1 MANRIPGYAVH
12 GVATE
17 FRDLATYNTFV
28 TDCAEGAPHYQKIGE
43 HHAGPADARFTG
55 SVAFPPHALIYQTI
69 PTNREVV
76 GVVGAAA
83 GAAAID
89 EMIAPA
95 VGENFIAGST
105 DKRAPFS
112 PGDMIQLT
120 ILQGIEHTAEIR
132 EHDGGDR
139 WKVSAEIAGKG
150 FVFIV
155 FEHQILAQQSYIV
168 TGFTQVGIAGEG
180 TVAFVPHVTI
190 VRAFDSK
197 QARNEALLERPG
209 LKIVSVSD
217 KSPEWEPAFFDAGGE
232 VIWAATSA

>member
-1 MANRIPGYAVH
+1 MSNTIPGYAVH
-12 GVATE
+12 GRPSS
-17 FRDLATYNTFV
+17 FGDLAINNTFV
-28 TDCAEGAPHYQKIGE
+28 TQAIKGAEHWRKVSAEYAELVDSGNGGQLLFGAG
-43 HHAGPADARFTG
+43 AT
-55 SVAFPPHALIYQTI
+55 VYQTI

-83 GAAAID
+83 GAAAF
-89 EMIAPA
+89 
-95 VGENFIAGST
+95 N
-105 DKRAPFS
+105 
-112 PGDMIQLT
+112 PGDMIQLKV
-120 ILQGIEHTAEIR
+120 LPGIRHKAEIVNCQG
-132 EHDGGDR
+132 DGKWLVD
-139 WKVSAEIAGKG
+139 VAVNAADA
-150 FVFIV
+150 FQFIV

-180 TVAFVPHVTI
+180 MVAFVPHVTI
-190 VRAFDSK
+190 VRAVDSK

>member
-1 MANRIPGYAVH
+1 MANLIPGYAVH
-12 GVATE
+12 GVATQ

-28 TDCAEGAPHYQKIGE
+28 TDCAEGAVHYRKCDEQCAIAIG
-43 HHAGPADARFTG
+43 HTTPTPFG
-55 SVAFPPHALIYQTI
+55 PHALIYQTI

-83 GAAAID
+83 GSAAID
-89 EMIAPA
+89 EMIAPV
-95 VGENFIAGST
+95 VGANFIAGST

-217 KSPEWEPAFFDAGGE
+217 KSPEWEPAFFDEAGE